1 VDVLG
6 PRSAHLP
13 ALMTP
18 FGVFLSP
25 DSLAQTFLQAD
36 IGKAPLTLS
45 ISLWYPFVLHMGNH
59 IAL

>member
-1 VDVLG
+1 RKPRPLQQPGSQAVDVLG

-36 IGKAPLTLS
+36 IGAPGAAG
-45 ISLWYPFVLHMGNH
+45 W
-59 IAL
+59 